1 MRAVWPDGRSGLGEL
16 LNFEYQT
23 LSLMQMYRASD
34 ALMKHRQAVE
44 AHLFTRAMGLFDLQ
58 PTVTLFDLTNTFFE
72 GAASHQPKAQR
83 GHSKDKRSDCQL
95 LTLGLVLD
103 GAGFVRHSEV
113 FAGRGGEQ
121 GTLLNCRKNFA
132 RTECWKRWH
141 RDRT

>member
-16 LNFEYQT
+16 LNFDYQT

-34 ALMKHRQAVE
+34 ALMKHRQAVRGPPVHPGHGIVRS
-44 AHLFTRAMGLFDLQ
+44 AADRDAVRSDQHLLRRGGQ
-58 PTVTLFDLTNTFFE
+58 PST
-72 GAASHQPKAQR
+72 QAQR

-121 GTLLNCRKNFA
+121 GRC
-132 RTECWKRWH
+132 
-141 RDRT
+141 